1 MSNVVGDVDNMFKD
15 FVPMQLACLRKYTDL
30 IPGTKKTVDTL
41 RSDFGLKIGSTTGF
55 LKNMVDILLE
65 DAKKQGYQPDASVA
79 GRFFAENKAK
89 EYVINSR
96 HFYTRWINCLQLMTL
111 LFLAH
116 PSRRLRGS

>member
-1 MSNVVGDVDNMFKD
+1 MFKD

-30 IPGTKKTVDTL
+30 IPGTKETVDTL

-79 GRFFAENKAK
+79 GRFYAENKAK
-89 EYVINSR
+89 EYGHQQSA
-96 HFYTRWINCLQLMTL
+96 L
-111 LFLAH
+111 LCPLERPVWKVPTVH
-116 PSRRLRGS
+116 S